1 MNKYLEISRL
11 AKSYDTPDGA
21 AVIVR
26 DFDLSIAK
34 GEFVCLIGHSG
45 CGKSTVLS
53 IVAGLSS
60 LSSGGIFLNGREI
73 QGAGTDRGVVFQA
86 PCLLPWK
93 TALENVLLGVEQ
105 VFRKATPRTRVEIA
119 TRHLQKV
126 GLGHVLHKRPC
137 ELSAG
142 MRQRVGIARAFAH
155 NPKVLLLD
163 EPFGMLDSLTKFEL
177 QQTLIDVW
185 GQNRKTALMVTHDVD
200 EALFLSDRIAIMTR
214 GPEARVGGILEIP
227 FPRPRTRVKL
237 IEDPRYDLL
246 RERLIS
252 FLDDEEAI
260 SVPSPSR
267 PPRCEQ
273 RPGESARVA
282 EVF

>member
-11 AKSYDTPDGA
+11 SKSYDTPDGA

-53 IVAGLSS
+53 IVAGLNS

-105 VFRKATPRTRVEIA
+105 VFRKATSRTRVEIA

-126 GLGHVLHKRPC
+126 GLGQVLHKRPC

-155 NPKVLLLD
+155 NPKILLLD

-200 EALFLSDRIAIMTR
+200 EALFLSDRIAMMTR

-227 FPRPRTRVKL
+227 FPRPRRRVKV

-267 PPRCEQ
+267 PPQCEQ
-273 RPGESARVA
+273 RPAERALVA
-282 EVF
+282 EIS